1 VTFGR
6 RNTVAFN
13 LLESVTDL
21 TSNGFPAAAARFLG
35 ETPAATRAAI
45 GYVAPVVVAGIARQG
60 LTTEGASD
68 VMESLSSAPGPDDL
82 PDANTILSGG
92 SRTTGLIAQGTTLA
106 RRWFGDRVQW
116 AAGSVGSLASI
127 KSESA
132 LTLFYLTVP
141 LALACLKEHVASGG
155 QDVAELQQTLESQ
168 FAWVQARMDPRVA
181 AAAKL
186 RHAGLTREV
195 PPRRPAAIRPV
206 RPDRREGETGRFIT
220 LSAFVLAAL
229 LLFAFLRGRAST
241 SSSHPA
247 PTPVLVANTAARA
260 EPHAREKASTKSV
273 SAGEIAPSATGLPLI
288 VHFDVSS
295 SALSAADEQSVTT
308 LADKLT
314 HDGTH
319 IDITGY
325 TDQTGSR
332 SANITLARHRA
343 VTVHDALVVAGVP
356 TDQITMRPPAD
367 ATGSGAPE
375 DARRVE
381 ITQAR

>member
-1 VTFGR
+1 M
-6 RNTVAFN
+6 AFN

-92 SRTTGLIAQGTTLA
+92 SRTTGLIAQGTALA

-141 LALACLKEHVASGG
+141 LALACLKEHVAAGG
-155 QDVAELQQTLESQ
+155 QDVTELQQTLESQ

-186 RHAGLTREV
+186 RHTGLARDV
-195 PPRRPAAIRPV
+195 APRRPAALRPV
-206 RPDRREGETGRFIT
+206 RADRREGETGRFIT

-241 SSSHPA
+241 AASHST
-247 PTPVLVANTAARA
+247 PTQVLVANTARA
-260 EPHAREKASTKSV
+260 EPHAQEKTNTNGVST
-273 SAGEIAPSATGLPLI
+273 GEIAPGATGLPLT

-314 HDGTH
+314 RDGTH

-356 TDQITMRPPAD
+356 SDQITMRPPGD
-367 ATGSGAPE
+367 ATGSGSEE
-375 DARRVE
+375 DARRVQ

>member
-1 VTFGR
+1 M
-6 RNTVAFN
+6 AFN

-45 GYVAPVVVAGIARQG
+45 GYVAPVVVASIARQS

-68 VMESLSSAPGPDDL
+68 VLESLSSAPGIGDL
-82 PDANTILSGG
+82 PDASTILSGG
-92 SRTTGLIAQGTTLA
+92 SRTTSLIAQGTALA

-116 AAGSVGSLASI
+116 AAGSVGSLASV

-132 LTLFYLTVP
+132 LALFHLIVP
-141 LALACLKEHVASGG
+141 LTLACLKEHVEAGT
-155 QDVAELQQTLESQ
+155 QDVTELQQTLESQ

-186 RHAGLTREV
+186 RHAGLARETA
-195 PPRRPAAIRPV
+195 PRRQPSIRPI
-206 RPDRREGETGRFIT
+206 RPERRDGETGRFIT

-229 LLFAFLRGRAST
+229 LLFAFLRGRAT
-241 SSSHPA
+241 SSASHPA
-247 PTPVLVANTAARA
+247 PASALVANTAARL
-260 EPHAREKASTKSV
+260 EPHTPENASTTRSV
-273 SAGEIAPSATGLPLI
+273 ATGEVASSAAGLPVI

-314 HDGTH
+314 RDGTH

-325 TDQTGSR
+325 TDQTGNH
-332 SANITLARHRA
+332 SANIALAQHRA

-356 TDQITMRPPAD
+356 AGQITMRPPAEI
-367 ATGSGAPE
+367 TGSGPPE

-381 ITQAR
+381 ITQAP

>member
-1 VTFGR
+1 M
-6 RNTVAFN
+6 AFN

-45 GYVAPVVVAGIARQG
+45 GYVAPVVVAGVARQS
-60 LTTEGASD
+60 LTTEGASN
-68 VMESLSSAPGPDDL
+68 VLESLSSAPGLEEL
-82 PDANTILSGG
+82 PDASTILSGG
-92 SRTTGLIAQGTTLA
+92 SRTTGLIAQGTALA
-106 RRWFGDRVQW
+106 RQWFGDRVQW
-116 AAGSVGSLASI
+116 AAGSVGSLANV

-132 LTLFYLTVP
+132 LALFYLMVP
-141 LALACLKEHVASGG
+141 LTLACLKEHVEAGT
-155 QDVAELQQTLESQ
+155 QDVTELQQTLESQ

-186 RHAGLTREV
+186 RHAGLAREV
-195 PPRRPAAIRPV
+195 APRRQPSIRPI
-206 RPDRREGETGRFIT
+206 RPERRDGETGRFIT

-229 LLFAFLRGRAST
+229 LLFAFLRGRAT
-241 SSSHPA
+241 NLASHPA
-247 PTPVLVANTAARA
+247 PASAIVANTAARLD
-260 EPHAREKASTKSV
+260 PQTREQPSTTKSV
-273 SAGEIAPSATGLPLI
+273 ATGEVASSAAGLPVI

-295 SALSAADEQSVTT
+295 AALSAADEQSVTT

-314 HDGTH
+314 RDGTH

-325 TDQTGSR
+325 TDQTGNR

-356 TDQITMRPPAD
+356 ADQITMRPPTEV
-367 ATGSGAPE
+367 TGSGPSE